1 MINTF
6 FVVFIEKSVLMKL
19 EYYESRDAANEAKKE
34 LKLDCKGT
42 HKRNGK
48 YGPCATNKK
57 YEELMTTEDDKGE
70 IEELVD
76 FDGTPL
82 SSKIPIVDPQ
92 SATPFT
98 PSTMDQTVAGT
109 RITQDP
115 LMRGYRVYYGES
127 VVREEDMSDAY
138 GYEESENLSAKDT
151 LEYFEDL
158 GFDSEEAKDR
168 TEEQG
173 KDPSGELDEKS
184 KYKNKKGFVGKLRL
198 KEKKE
203 FTKEEVQKM
212 MEDALVLKS
221 KSDEITELEKEGSVS
236 PIIKN
241 NIEALKNMALENGIS
256 TAELIKMLKN
266 E

>member
-19 EYYESRDAANEAKKE
+19 EYYESRDAANDAIKE

-57 YEELMTTEDDKGE
+57 YEELMSTEDDKGE

-82 SSKIPIVDPQ
+82 SSKIPILDPITTAQ
-92 SATPFT
+92 GS
-98 PSTMDQTVAGT
+98 STMDKTVAGT

-127 VVREEDMSDAY
+127 IVREEDMSDAF

-221 KSDEITELEKEGSVS
+221 KSDEITELEREDSVS

-256 TAELIKMLKN
+256 TSELIKMIKN

>member
-6 FVVFIEKSVLMKL
+6 FVVFIIKSILMEL
-19 EYYESRDAANEAKKE
+19 QYYSSRDKAKEAGKE
-34 LKLDCKGT
+34 LGCKGT
-42 HKRNGK
+42 HKNK
-48 YGPCATNKK
+48 SKFGPCATKKK
-57 YEELMTTEDDKGE
+57 YEESSKTGNEGE

-82 SSKIPIVDPQ
+82 SSKVPILDPRTT
-92 SATPFT
+92 SPGA
-98 PSTMDQTVAGT
+98 STMDKSVAAT

-151 LEYFEDL
+151 LEYFEDM
-158 GFDSEEAKDR
+158 GFDTEEANDR

-173 KDPSGELDEKS
+173 KDPSGELDKKS
-184 KYKNKKGFVGKLRL
+184 KFKNKKGFVGKLRL

-203 FTKEEVQKM
+203 FTKEEISKM
-212 MEDALVLKS
+212 MEDTLVLKS
-221 KSDEITELEKEGSVS
+221 KSDEITELEKEDSVS

-256 TAELIKMLKN
+256 TSELIKMIKN

>member
-19 EYYESRDAANEAKKE
+19 EYYESRDAANDAKKE

-42 HKRNGK
+42 HRKNGK

-57 YEELMTTEDDKGE
+57 YEELMSTKDGKGE
-70 IEELVD
+70 IEELID

-82 SSKIPIVDPQ
+82 SSKVPILDPMTT
-92 SATPFT
+92 SPGW
-98 PSTMDQTVAGT
+98 STMDRSVAAT

-127 VVREEDMSDAY
+127 IVREEDMSDAY
-138 GYEESENLSAKDT
+138 GYEETENLSAKDT
-151 LEYFEDL
+151 LDYFEDM
-158 GFDSEEAKDR
+158 GFNDEEAWDR

-184 KYKNKKGFVGKLRL
+184 RFKNKKGFIGKLRL

-221 KSDEITELEKEGSVS
+221 KNNELTELEKEDSVS

-256 TAELIKMLKN
+256 TSELIKMIKN

>member
-19 EYYESRDAANEAKKE
+19 EYYESRDAAKEAKNE

-42 HKRNGK
+42 HKNKGK

-57 YEELMTTEDDKGE
+57 YKELMSTEDDKGE

-82 SSKIPIVDPQ
+82 SSGVPPIDPRTA
-92 SATPFT
+92 SPGS
-98 PSTMDQTVAGT
+98 STMDKTVAAT

-127 VVREEDMSDAY
+127 IVREEDMSDAY

-151 LEYFEDL
+151 LDYFEDM
-158 GFDSEEAKDR
+158 GFNDEEAWDR

-173 KDPSGELDEKS
+173 KDPSGDLDEKS
-184 KYKNKKGFVGKLRL
+184 KFKNKKGFIGKLRL
-198 KEKKE
+198 KEKRE
-203 FTKEEVQKM
+203 FTKEDVQKM

-221 KSDEITELEKEGSVS
+221 KNDEITELKKEDSVS

-256 TAELIKMLKN
+256 TADLIKMLKN